1 MSGGRRGRTRGRP
14 GSSSVGRGNRF
25 VLIRFGSRLG
35 WVRTSM
41 IAKEIYVLR
50 VSFLLPNGPMGS
62 IREKCT
68 KDRSPFYFAGTHKLN
83 GQLGGNQTVICLRL
97 RPLLKYATD
106 MEAAV
111 EDLND

>member
-1 MSGGRRGRTRGRP
+1 
-14 GSSSVGRGNRF
+14 
-25 VLIRFGSRLG
+25 
-35 WVRTSM
+35 M
-41 IAKEIYVLR
+41 IAKEIYVLG

-97 RPLLKYATD
+97 RPLLKYATA